1 MWISAICPS
10 GLPNQLADFAPLG
23 ETVRLILGEDQVIV
37 DDDVEDSL
45 AFREQF
51 GLDAETFLQLGSQT
65 DRLRF
70 VVSLGAIVNFDFH
83 TGSSRTQ
90 MVMSQSSAPTP

>member
-1 MWISAICPS
+1 M
-10 GLPNQLADFAPLG
+10 
-23 ETVRLILGEDQVIV
+23 V
-37 DDDVEDSL
+37 DDDVEDAR

-51 GLDAETFLQLGSQT
+51 GVDAEAFLQLGSQT

-70 VVSLGAIVNFDFH
+70 VVSLGAVVDFDFH
-83 TGSSRTQ
+83 AGSSRNQ